1 MFSPET
7 IITEQ
12 IANNYRPTL
21 SPEIYKK
28 RREEFLSKLGNG
40 VAIFPSAPTTI
51 RTNDT
56 DYRYRQNSDL
66 YYLTGFTEP
75 ETVCLLAPNHLE
87 HKFVLF
93 VRPRNEEKEI
103 WEGRRVGPE
112 GAKELLGADATYEI
126 EKLDEELPKYLEK
139 VDFIYY
145 SLGNEQRFD
154 QRIINLIKYF
164 RSMRRRNGV
173 GPYSIIDP
181 TEILQEMRLIKT
193 PEELELMRRS
203 ATIAAQAHLAAMK
216 AVKVG
221 MYEFEIEAVIEHYF
235 RRSGANAPAYN
246 SIVGAGANATILH
259 YVENNCQIK
268 DNDLLLVDAGA
279 EYEHYCSDITRT
291 YPANGRFTKEQ
302 KEIYEIVLA
311 AQLAAIEKVKPGAA
325 FDDVHQAALDIIVD
339 GLFNLGLLSGE
350 REKVIEEKQYQK
362 FFMHRTSHWLGI
374 DTHDVGKYK
383 QSDESRIL
391 EPGMILTV
399 EPGIYIRPMDDVP
412 TKYHNIG
419 IRIEDDVLVTEQGS
433 EILTAFVPKQ
443 INELEAIIGRGN

>member
-7 IITEQ
+7 IVTEQ
-12 IANNYRPTL
+12 ITNNYRLTL

-75 ETVCLLAPNHLE
+75 EAVCLLAPTHAE

-112 GAKELLGADATYEI
+112 RAKELLGADATYEI

-139 VDFIYY
+139 ADFIYY

-173 GPYSIIDP
+173 GPYSVVDP

-221 MYEFEIEAVIEHYF
+221 MYEFEIEAIIEHYF

-291 YPANGRFTKEQ
+291 YPANGRFTNEQ
-302 KEIYEIVLA
+302 KEIYEIVLN

-325 FDDVHQAALDIIVD
+325 FEDVHQAALDVIVD

-350 REKVIEEKQYQK
+350 RDKVIEEKQYQK

-383 QSDESRIL
+383 QSDESRLL

-412 TKYHNIG
+412 AKYHNIG
-419 IRIEDDVLVTEQGS
+419 IRIEDDVLVTEQGA
-433 EILTAFVPKQ
+433 EILTALVPKQ

>member
-7 IITEQ
+7 IVTEQ
-12 IANNYRPTL
+12 ITNNYRLTL

-75 ETVCLLAPNHLE
+75 ETVCLLAPNHPE

-173 GPYSIIDP
+173 GPYSVVDP

-193 PEELELMRRS
+193 SEELELMRRS

-221 MYEFEIEAVIEHYF
+221 MYEFEIEAIIEHYF

-246 SIVGAGANATILH
+246 SIVGAGANTTILH
-259 YVENNCQIK
+259 YVENSCQIK

-291 YPANGRFTKEQ
+291 YPANGRFSTEQ
-302 KEIYEIVLA
+302 KEIYEIVLN

-325 FDDVHQAALDIIVD
+325 FDDVHQAALDVIVD

-350 REKVIEEKQYQK
+350 RDKVIEEKQYQK

-383 QSDESRIL
+383 QSDQSRLL

-412 TKYHNIG
+412 AKYHNIG
-419 IRIEDDVLVTEQGS
+419 IRIEDDVLVTEQGA
-433 EILTAFVPKQ
+433 EILTALVPKQ

>member
-1 MFSPET
+1 M
-7 IITEQ
+7 
-12 IANNYRPTL
+12 
-21 SPEIYKK
+21 
-28 RREEFLSKLGNG
+28 
-40 VAIFPSAPTTI
+40 
-51 RTNDT
+51 
-56 DYRYRQNSDL
+56 
-66 YYLTGFTEP
+66 
-75 ETVCLLAPNHLE
+75 
-87 HKFVLF
+87 
-93 VRPRNEEKEI
+93 
-103 WEGRRVGPE
+103 
-112 GAKELLGADATYEI
+112 
-126 EKLDEELPKYLEK
+126 
-139 VDFIYY
+139 DFIYY

-173 GPYSIIDP
+173 GPYSVVDP

-193 PEELELMRRS
+193 SEELELMRRS

-216 AVKVG
+216 AVKAG
-221 MYEFEIEAVIEHYF
+221 MYEFEIEAIIEHHF

-246 SIVGAGANATILH
+246 SIVGTGANATILH

-268 DNDLLLVDAGA
+268 DGDLLLVDAGA

-291 YPANGRFTKEQ
+291 YPANGRFSIEQ
-302 KEIYEIVLA
+302 KEIYEIVLN

-325 FDDVHQAALDIIVD
+325 FDDVHQAALDVIVD

-383 QSDESRIL
+383 QSEESRIL

-412 TKYHNIG
+412 AKYHNIG

-433 EILTAFVPKQ
+433 EILTALVPKQ

>member
-1 MFSPET
+1 MFSPES
-7 IITEQ
+7 IVSEQ
-12 IANNYRPTL
+12 ITNNYRPTL
-21 SPEIYKK
+21 SPSIYAK

-75 ETVCLLAPNHLE
+75 ETVCLLAPNHPE

-173 GPYSIIDP
+173 GPYSVVDP

-221 MYEFEIEAVIEHYF
+221 MYEFEIEAIIEHHF

-246 SIVGAGANATILH
+246 SIVGTGANATILH

-268 DNDLLLVDAGA
+268 DGDLLLVDAGA

-291 YPANGRFTKEQ
+291 YPANGRFSIEQ

-311 AQLAAIEKVKPGAA
+311 AQLAAIEKVRPGAA
-325 FDDVHQAALDIIVD
+325 FDDVHQAALDVIVD

-350 REKVIEEKQYQK
+350 RDKVIEEKQYQK

-383 QSDESRIL
+383 QSDQSRIL
-391 EPGMILTV
+391 ESGMILTV

-412 TKYHNIG
+412 AKYHNIG

-433 EILTAFVPKQ
+433 EILTALVPKQ
-443 INELEAIIGRGN
+443 INELEAIIGRGI